1 MDKVYVLTNDN
12 GAVIE
17 VLSEESYRDKQAN
30 EVDELFSDCEST
42 EDFADWLDRE
52 YAPSDLWSILAIDT
66 GRENI
71 LNEYKQVL
79 AARVESDFTARY
91 QECEV
96 E

>member
-17 VLSEESYRDKQAN
+17 VLSEESYRNKQAN
-30 EVDELFSDCEST
+30 EVEELFVDCEDT

-52 YAPSDLWSILAIDT
+52 HAPSDLWNILATDT
-66 GRENI
+66 GRQDI
-71 LNEYKQVL
+71 LNAYKELLVVQ
-79 AARVESDFTARY
+79 VESDFAARY
-91 QECEV
+91 QECVV